1 MSSTLR
7 PRHVSR
13 EPGAGSR
20 EPGAG
25 SWDLADFVAVV
36 GRGGDTPAMSTP
48 GSLRWRARV
57 VDGVA
62 SLPPGAW
69 DALSVGHDNP
79 FVEHAFLSLLESS
92 GSVGDQTGWTPRI
105 VVVEDERGALVAAA
119 PSYRRA
125 DSFGE
130 FIFDHG
136 IADASRRL
144 RVPYYPKLT
153 VAVPF
158 TPATGPRL
166 LVRQDVGDH
175 AGVRDVLL
183 QALDQLQADE
193 GASSTHVLFCTD
205 DEADALAG
213 RGFRRRTSLQFHW
226 RNDRYASFDD
236 FLARL
241 RSEERKQIRRERR
254 RVSDSGLLVEVR
266 AGADV
271 PPSWWPKIFALYA
284 GIYDRKWG
292 RPYLT
297 RAFFDGIPRAL
308 GDRAV
313 VAVARDPARALSDGD
328 ADGVVAM
335 TLSFEKGRALY
346 GRNWGTDVD
355 VPGLHF
361 ELCYYALLE
370 RAIARGQTLVEAGAQ
385 GEHKL
390 KRGYLPC
397 LTHSVHR
404 FVDARLDAAVARF
417 FDDERAAVV
426 AEREALAAHGPF
438 RDGAA
443 PPVPLIAGLPR
454 IP

>member
-1 MSSTLR
+1 MTNPTSAALR
-7 PRHVSR
+7 V
-13 EPGAGSR
+13 
-20 EPGAG
+20 
-25 SWDLADFVAVV
+25 
-36 GRGGDTPAMSTP
+36 
-48 GSLRWRARV
+48 RV
-57 VDGVA
+57 VDSVT
-62 SLPPGAW
+62 SLPAPAW
-69 DALSVGHDNP
+69 NNLSERHDNP
-79 FVEHAFLSLLESS
+79 FVEHGFLSLLETS
-92 GSVGDQTGWTPRI
+92 GAVGGTTGWAPRI
-105 VVVEDERGALVAAA
+105 VVVEDGNGVIVAAA
-119 PSYRRA
+119 PAYLRS

-144 RVPYYPKLT
+144 RVPYYPKIT

-166 LVRQDVGDH
+166 LARDDVPE
-175 AGVRDVLL
+175 AKVVLVDALAHL
-183 QALDQLQADE
+183 QSDE
-193 GASSTHVLFCTD
+193 SASSTHVLFCTD
-205 DEADALAG
+205 DEAGVLAA
-213 RGFRRRTSLQFHW
+213 RGFRRRASLQFHW
-226 RNDRYASFDD
+226 RNDGYESFDD
-236 FLARL
+236 FLGRL
-241 RSEERKQIRRERR
+241 RSEDRKQIRRERR
-254 RVSDSGLLVEVR
+254 RVAESGLVVEVR
-266 AGADV
+266 SGAEV
-271 PPSWWPKIFALYA
+271 PAAWWPKIFSLYA

-297 RAFFDGIPRAL
+297 RAFFDGIPRVL

-313 VAVARDPARALSDGD
+313 IAVARDPSRPD

-346 GRNWGTDVD
+346 GRNWGADVD

-404 FVDARLDAAVARF
+404 FVDERLDVAVARF
-417 FDDERAAVV
+417 FDEERAAVL
-426 AEREALAAHGPF
+426 AERDALALHGPF
-438 RDGAA
+438 REGAA
-443 PPVPLIAGLPR
+443 PSLPLVAGL
-454 IP
+454 

>member
-1 MSSTLR
+1 MTNPSSST
-7 PRHVSR
+7 
-13 EPGAGSR
+13 
-20 EPGAG
+20 
-25 SWDLADFVAVV
+25 
-36 GRGGDTPAMSTP
+36 
-48 GSLRWRARV
+48 WRARV
-57 VDGVA
+57 VDSVTA
-62 SLPPGAW
+62 LPAAAW
-69 DALSVGHDNP
+69 NNLSEGQDNP
-79 FVEHAFLSLLESS
+79 FVEHAFLSLLETS
-92 GSVGDQTGWTPRI
+92 GSVGDKTGWTPRI
-105 VVVEDERGALVAAA
+105 VLVEDAAGALVAAA
-119 PSYRRA
+119 PCYRRT

-136 IADASRRL
+136 IAEASRRL
-144 RVPYYPKLT
+144 RLPYYPKLT

-166 LVRQDVGDH
+166 LVRDDVAD
-175 AGVRDVLL
+175 AGGVLDVLL
-183 QALDQLQADE
+183 DGIERLQRQE
-193 GASSTHVLFCTD
+193 GASSTHVLFC
-205 DEADALAG
+205 ADAEASLLAA
-213 RGFRRRTSLQFHW
+213 RGFRRRASLQFHW
-226 RNDRYASFDD
+226 RNEGYASFED
-236 FLARL
+236 FLGRL

-254 RVSDSGLLVEVR
+254 RVVDSGLVVEVKT
-266 AGADV
+266 GADV
-271 PPSWWPKIFALYA
+271 PPSWWPRIFALYA

-297 RAFFDGIPRAL
+297 RAFFDGIPRVL

-313 VAVARDPARALSDGD
+313 VAVARDPARADE

-335 TLSFEKGRALY
+335 TLSFEKGRALF

-397 LTHSVHR
+397 VTHSAHR
-404 FVDARLDAAVARF
+404 FVDDRLDVAVARF
-417 FDDERAAVV
+417 FDDERAAVL
-426 AEREALAAHGPF
+426 AERDALAAHGPF

-443 PPVPLIAGLPR
+443 PPFPLVAGVPLSR
-454 IP
+454 